1 MHDYEKLGAFYL
13 GRTRVPDQDE
23 TSDDLLLYDSKD
35 LTTHAVIVG
44 MTGSGKTGLGIT
56 LLEEAAID
64 GIPALIIDPKGDMG
78 NLLLNF
84 PDLKP
89 ASFRPWIEQDE
100 ATRAGMTP
108 DEYARNVADRWKQGL
123 ADWNQG
129 PERVERLR
137 NAADMAI
144 YTPGSDAG
152 RPISVLRSLDAPP
165 AAVLDD
171 ADAFRERISSAV
183 SGLLTLLDIEPDPIR
198 SREHILLSN
207 ILDHAWRAG
216 RNLTVAELIHEVQS
230 PPFSTIGIMDL
241 ETIFPAK
248 DRTALAMTLNNLLS
262 SPGFAGWM
270 HGEPLNIQNLLYTP
284 DGRPRLAVLSIAHL
298 GDRERMFFV
307 TLLLNELLAWMRAQP
322 GTSSL
327 RALLYMDEVFGY
339 LPPTAN
345 PPSKTPMLTLL
356 KQARAF
362 GLGLVLSTQNP
373 VDLDYKA
380 LSNAGTW
387 FLGRLQTERDKQRV
401 LDGLEGASASAG
413 VVFDRQAI
421 ERTLSGL
428 GSRVFLMNNV
438 HEDEPVLFETRW
450 VLSYLRGPLTRE
462 QIRRLT
468 GDVKQPAAPSA
479 AAPAPPPVAKPAAV
493 EEPAGTRPLLP
504 DDIDQRFEAISRSV
518 PRSAKIVYRPALLA
532 RGKLHFVD
540 LKSKSACDVWQ
551 EFIRVV
557 DVPDDIDDDVWDEST
572 VLPPDQLDL
581 VDEPDAA
588 ASFAEPAPEL
598 SRPRQYAGW
607 RNDLKDYLYRER
619 TLDLTF
625 CPALKLYSQPEET
638 EGEFR
643 IRLTQE
649 AREERDLRK
658 EKLTRK
664 YSSKIERLQERIRKA
679 QQRVEVERSQ
689 ANSATLSAVI
699 SFGSSLLGALTGRK
713 TLSRTNV
720 SRAATSARSASRA
733 AQQRGDISRAEANV
747 EALQEELDELDAE
760 FNAELEET
768 HARFEPEDLKLEP
781 HHVRPRKSDITIDG
795 VSLLWRPWKES
806 DDGTV
811 EPAWTVR

>member
-1 MHDYEKLGAFYL
+1 
-13 GRTRVPDQDE
+13 DQ
-23 TSDDLLLYDSKD
+23 
-35 LTTHAVIVG
+35 A
-44 MTGSGKTGLGIT
+44 
-56 LLEEAAID
+56 
-64 GIPALIIDPKGDMG
+64 
-78 NLLLNF
+78 
-84 PDLKP
+84 
-89 ASFRPWIEQDE
+89 
-100 ATRAGMTP
+100 
-108 DEYARNVADRWKQGL
+108 
-123 ADWNQG
+123 
-129 PERVERLR
+129 PERIERLR
-137 NAADMAI
+137 AAADMAI

-165 AAVLDD
+165 AAVRDNL
-171 ADAFRERISSAV
+171 DAFRERISSAV

-207 ILDHAWRAG
+207 ILDHAWREG
-216 RNLTVAELIHEVQS
+216 RSLTIAELIHEVQS

-248 DRTALAMTLNNLLS
+248 DRTGLAMTLNNLLA
-262 SPGFAGWM
+262 SPGFAAWM
-270 HGEPLNIQNLLYTP
+270 QGEPLNIQTLLYTP
-284 DGRPRLAVLSIAHL
+284 EGRPRLAVLSIAHL

-307 TLLLNELLAWMRAQP
+307 TLLLNELLSWMRAQP

-345 PPSKTPMLTLL
+345 PASKTHMLALL

-413 VVFDRQAI
+413 VSFDRQAI

-438 HEDEPVLFETRW
+438 HEDAPVLFETRW

-468 GDVKQPAAPSA
+468 GAPNQPAAASP
-479 AAPAPPPVAKPAAV
+479 AAPNQPAA
-493 EEPAGTRPLLP
+493 EQIPAEKEGGTRPLLP
-504 DDIDQRFEAISRSV
+504 DEIDQRFEAISRSV
-518 PRSAKIVYRPALLA
+518 PRSAKVVYRPALLA

-540 LKSKSACDVWQ
+540 LKSQSACDVWQ
-551 EFIRVV
+551 EFTRLA
-557 DVPDDIDDDVWDEST
+557 DVRDDLDKDVWEEST
-572 VLPPDQLDL
+572 RLGADQLELADQ
-581 VDEPDAA
+581 PDSA
-588 ASFAEPAPEL
+588 ASFADLPPRLA
-598 SRPRQYAGW
+598 RPREYAGC
-607 RNDLKDYLYRER
+607 RNDLKDYLYREV
-619 TLDLTF
+619 TLDLTH
-625 CPALKLYSQPEET
+625 CPGLKLYSQPEET

-649 AREERDLRK
+649 AREQRDLLK

-664 YSSKIERLQERIRKA
+664 YAPKLERLQERIRKA
-679 QQRVEVERSQ
+679 EQRVEVERSQ

-733 AQQRGDISRAEANV
+733 AQQRGDISRAQANV
-747 EALQEELDELDAE
+747 EALQQELDDLDAE
-760 FNAELEET
+760 FKEELEET
-768 HARFEPEDLKLEP
+768 HARFEPDDLQLEP
-781 HHVRPRKSDITIDG
+781 HSVRPRKSDIAIDG
-795 VSLLWRPWKES
+795 VSLLWRP
-806 DDGTV
+806 
-811 EPAWTVR
+811 